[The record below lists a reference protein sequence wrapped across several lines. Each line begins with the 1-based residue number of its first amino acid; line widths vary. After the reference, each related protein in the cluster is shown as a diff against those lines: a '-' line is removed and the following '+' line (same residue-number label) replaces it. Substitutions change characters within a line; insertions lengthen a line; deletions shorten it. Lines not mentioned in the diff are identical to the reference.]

1 MKYGR
6 VEGIDKPV
14 SRLVQGTLMLS
25 TDDLEANIEFLD
37 GIRALGCNSF
47 DTAQIYGNGEAERTL
62 GAWMDL
68 RGNRSDVFILS
79 KGGHHN
85 ADRRRVTVFDI
96 ASDLFDSLARLK
108 TDYIDLYLLHRD
120 DPGVPVGPLVEAL
133 NEHTSEGR
141 IRAFGGSNW
150 SVNRI
155 LEANLYARNHGLM
168 PFVASSP
175 NFSLAVRKE
184 EIWEGC
190 LSISGP
196 RGAEERAW
204 YRQSQMPVFT
214 WSSLAQGFFFRA
226 LDTRKHFRDG
236 ERDAGGLRAGLRIRG
251 ELQSAGPRDR
261 TRQRARKDGGADRAR
276 VPFQSTAEH
285 LHAGRL
291 QVGRGKPSE
300 PGGHGHPAF
309 AGGTG
314 LAGSATRA
322 QVTDSPQQEMALPWK
337 SSGSVA

>member
-6 VEGIDKPV
+6 VGGIDKPI

-25 TDDLEANIEFLD
+25 TDDLEASIAFLD

-47 DTAQIYGNGEAERTL
+47 DTAQIYGNGQAERTL
-62 GAWMDL
+62 GAWMDR
-68 RGNRSDVFILS
+68 RGNRNEVFILS

-108 TDYIDLYLLHRD
+108 TDYIDLYMLHRD
-120 DPGVPVGPLVEAL
+120 DLGVPVGPLVEAL
-133 NEHTSEGR
+133 NEHMSEGR

-155 LEANLYARNHGLM
+155 REANLYAETHGLR

-175 NFSLAVRKE
+175 NFSLALRLK

-204 YRQSQMPVFT
+204 YRESQMPVFS
-214 WSSLAQGFFFRA
+214 WSSLAQGFFSGLLSRGNFTEMANEMTEGCAQVYGYEENFKRLDRAVELANERGKTVAQIALAFLVNQPLNLFTVAGCRSVDESRLNLEA
-226 LDTRKHFRDG
+226 LDIPLTPG
-236 ERDAGGLRAGLRIRG
+236 EVDWLDLRTENR
-251 ELQSAGPRDR
+251 
-261 TRQRARKDGGADRAR
+261 
-276 VPFQSTAEH
+276 
-285 LHAGRL
+285 
-291 QVGRGKPSE
+291 
-300 PGGHGHPAF
+300 
-309 AGGTG
+309 
-314 LAGSATRA
+314 
-322 QVTDSPQQEMALPWK
+322 
-337 SSGSVA
+337 

>member
-214 WSSLAQGFFFRA
+214 WSSLAQGFFSGR
-226 LDTRKHFRDG
+226 LTRGNISEMGNEMPEGCVQVYGYEENFSR
-236 ERDAGGLRAGLRIRG
+236 L
-251 ELQSAGPRDR
+251 
-261 TRQRARKDGGADRAR
+261 DRAIELA
-276 VPFQSTAEH
+276 SE
-285 LHAGRL
+285 
-291 QVGRGKPSE
+291 RGKTVAQIAL
-300 PGGHGHPAF
+300 AF
-309 AGGTG
+309 LFNQPLNTFT
-314 LAGSATRA
+314 LAGCRSVEESRLNQEAMDIRL
-322 QVTDSPQQEMALPWK
+322 SPEELDWLDLRRERR
-337 SSGSVA
+337 